1 MPDRSGNCKKLLS
14 LLLAFCLLA
23 SLLPAVSAEGRE
35 TPFAAKIQAGTVF
48 YADQD
53 LKNETGTLNQ
63 DAVVLVTEEKGKAD
77 HIIYKLEGGKAQS
90 WIRKDAANVIAATPT
105 DLSPYIPDE
114 NLTLTPPAT
123 ADAIPS
129 EAGES
134 PDTPSEPSTDP
145 QEQPITE
152 DPTTPDVI
160 PGEVEESPDNPIDQ
174 PAAEEGDAPADPDVI
189 PSEEGESADNPIDQP
204 AAEEGDTPA
213 DPDVI
218 PSEEGESADTPTD
231 SSTDSQ
237 DQLAADVPA
246 VSDVIPTE
254 VEESSPDINTDQLV
268 EEDPTGENP
277 SVLPTDAESAEFTA
291 TPTDL
296 DPELRQHGLGSIDEE
311 TWDELVSQET
321 AELPDD
327 PVEDYQPTIT
337 YNVVDGELV
346 ATAYVPYFYLKQNE
360 TVNNEIDLELPKVRD
375 QGPYGTCWAFSAIG
389 GMEID
394 LIAGGESVEI
404 NLSELFLAYFT
415 AHNFDYPNGGMGNDN
430 ITFTV
435 KNPDEENYL
444 DIGGN
449 NTLAYRILASL
460 IGTTTEKD
468 NPYPDWER
476 TDQDKEPTSYA
487 LAAQLTGAYL
497 VNPDE
502 QEAIKDM
509 IREHGSIGASIYMI
523 SEKDSSVP
531 VEDNKGNI
539 LGYAGYRSG
548 TNALYGTYDG
558 TNHDIL
564 LVGWDDDFPASNFLS
579 GLQPP
584 GKGAWLV
591 RNSWGYNGYGMNGYF
606 WISYYDVSIK
616 NRELTAYDAIKDQS
630 QMDEFAYSYDRA
642 PYPYSYISRPKNNPA
657 VVKQQFTVRG
667 QEKIQAIGV
676 ETGNDHI
683 NISIKVTAG
692 LELRTKTQTN
702 LRRGFHR
709 IQLDQPISLNADTV
723 VTVEVTYT
731 AGTSFTDEVILIPYQ
746 YVGQDSLGSASGR
759 YTFTGGQDGGGFTV
773 NDDNY
778 RGDPSIKVY
787 TKSNGGIPVTGIWF
801 NSDALPSEAKIN
813 SRYKLD
819 AHVIPE
825 NADNQHIYWSSSNPN
840 VADVDQ
846 EGWVTTGSTDGVA
859 IITATTASGNYQK
872 TCKVTIPR
880 KEPNGLYIKG
890 FNGASTHTINNA
902 NAGSFWFGSQ
912 LKIEVGF
919 DPDHATQREVTWS
932 TSNDKVLSYKALSKD
947 GTATFVAKGNGSTTI
962 TVKHKNTETG
972 TEISAS
978 IQIII
983 DLHRQVSS
991 VSLDRTSNSIPVG
1004 GNFRLYPTVS
1014 PSDADNK
1021 NVIWS
1026 SSNANVASVDAYGN
1040 VYGQNWGTATITV
1053 TTVDGAKTATC
1064 VVTVTP
1070 RDLVEAFVFR
1080 MYKICL
1086 QRDPDAGGFSYWV
1099 DQLNSGKKT
1108 GAEAVFN
1115 FYESNEMKNR
1125 ALPNDQYLAR
1135 LYEGIMG
1142 RAPDAGGYSYW
1153 MEMMNAGMSR
1163 PYVISGFLTSK
1174 EFDNICRSYGINKGS
1189 YSSSE
1194 PRDKNLGITG
1204 FVSRLYTKLLGR
1216 SFDDVG
1222 LNYWCG
1228 IVLKNPVRATLLKVA
1243 LDGFLHSNEFIN
1255 MHLNDTQYLQVLYR
1269 AFLDRE
1275 ADAGGMSYWLG
1286 QMGSG
1291 MSRDKVAEGFA
1302 GSNEFKNIMARYGF
1316 TK

>member
-35 TPFAAKIQAGTVF
+35 TPFVAKIQAGTVF

-77 HIIYKLEGGKAQS
+77 HITYKLEGQKARS

-114 NLTLTPPAT
+114 NLTLTPPAVQEET
-123 ADAIPS
+123 PDAPAEEQPTEDIPS
-129 EAGES
+129 EIDPSDIPADSSVVPVEEGE
-134 PDTPSEPSTDP
+134 TPETPPEPSADP
-145 QEQPITE
+145 QEQPINE
-152 DPTTPDVI
+152 DPTI
-160 PGEVEESPDNPIDQ
+160 
-174 PAAEEGDAPADPDVI
+174 
-189 PSEEGESADNPIDQP
+189 
-204 AAEEGDTPA
+204 
-213 DPDVI
+213 
-218 PSEEGESADTPTD
+218 
-231 SSTDSQ
+231 
-237 DQLAADVPA
+237 
-246 VSDVIPTE
+246 SDVIPTVGE
-254 VEESSPDINTDQLV
+254 GEPSTADSVGNPVEGEDIGNEQSPGDGAATVDDAGSPDTLTDQPV

-277 SVLPTDAESAEFTA
+277 SVLPTDAESAESPS

-296 DPELRQHGLGSIDEE
+296 PAEGSYHATGHIDGE
-311 TWDELVSQET
+311 TWEELVRQET
-321 AELPDD
+321 AETPDESAASGD
-327 PVEDYQPTIT
+327 DSLSGLVWTE
-337 YNVVDGELV
+337 VDGELIV
-346 ATAYVPYFYLKQNE
+346 TAYIPHFYN
-360 TVNNEIDLELPKVRD
+360 VGNEIGSDGIDSLTLPAVRN
-375 QGPYGTCWAFSAIG
+375 QNPYGTCWAFAAVG

-394 LIAGGESVEI
+394 LIKDGNANAATI
-404 NLSELFLAYFT
+404 NLSELFLAYYL
-415 AHNFDYPNGGMGNDN
+415 AHNYSYPKGGMGD
-430 ITFTV
+430 
-435 KNPDEENYL
+435 DEIWTEMYDSTYSYL

-449 NTLAYRILASL
+449 STLAVRILSSL
-460 IGTTTEKD
+460 IGTTTEAD
-468 NPYPDWER
+468 NPY
-476 TDQDKEPTSYA
+476 QDKEPSSFVI
-487 LAAQLTGAYL
+487 AAQMTGAYT
-497 VNPDE
+497 VRATE
-502 QEAIKDM
+502 KTEIKQL
-509 IREHGSIGASIYMI
+509 IRDHGAVDASIWMPTGTT
-523 SEKDSSVP
+523 VP
-531 VEDNKGNI
+531 S
-539 LGYAGYRSG
+539 GYYSG
-548 TNALYGTYDG
+548 FSGSGKTRCLYGNYPY

-564 LVGWDDDFPASNFLS
+564 LVGWDDNFPVSNFTGTRKPS
-579 GLQPP
+579 GP
-584 GKGAWLV
+584 GAWLV
-591 RNSWGYNGYGMNGYF
+591 RNSWGAQGYSDYGYF
-606 WISYYDVSIK
+606 WISYEDVSLTRGTVTAFDAE
-616 NRELTAYDAIKDQS
+616 NRTD
-630 QMDEFAYSYDRA
+630 QMDNNAYSYDHS
-642 PYPYSYISRPKNNPA
+642 PYPNGVVIVSESTATLVQNYTIHGYETVTA
-657 VVKQQFTVRG
+657 V
-667 QEKIQAIGV
+667 GV
-676 ETGNDHI
+676 ETDLNNPDDRLDL
-683 NISIKVTAG
+683 SVKVSGGGKTATGSRTNVGEGFFRIPVGSG
-692 LELRTKTQTN
+692 LSFTV
-702 LRRGFHR
+702 
-709 IQLDQPISLNADTV
+709 DTV
-723 VTVEVTYT
+723 VTVEVTYK
-731 AGTSFTDEVILIPYQ
+731 ARKSGMIIRVPYERE
-746 YVGQDSLGSASGR
+746 GGISLGGDIGEYNFYGS
-759 YTFTGGQDGGGFTV
+759 QDGGGWTL
-773 NDDNY
+773 NG
-778 RGDPSIKVY
+778 RSQKGDPRVKVY
-787 TKSNGGIPVTGIWF
+787 TRDAAGAVKVTGISLNKTSVTNARITDPIQLTATVSPSNASNKHVSWTS
-801 NSDALPSEAKIN
+801 SDT
-813 SRYKLD
+813 
-819 AHVIPE
+819 
-825 NADNQHIYWSSSNPN
+825 N
-840 VADVDQ
+840 VATVDQ
-846 EGWVTTGSTDGVA
+846 NGKVTLWAGGEAV
-859 IITATTASGNYQK
+859 ITATTASGGK
-872 TCKVTIPR
+872 KATCKITVPVEKPTGI
-880 KEPNGLYIKG
+880 KINGYG
-890 FNGASTHTINNA
+890 TGTFTINNA
-902 NAGSFWFGSQ
+902 NAGSFWIGSTMNV
-912 LKIEVGF
+912 KVNF
-919 DPDHATQREVTWS
+919 TPSYATERDVTW
-932 TSNDKVLSYKALSKD
+932 TSSNPKVLAVDNVYAD
-947 GTATFVAKGNGSTTI
+947 GSATFLCRGNGSTTI
-962 TVKHKNTETG
+962 RVESSSNPNLYDQRT
-972 TEISAS
+972 
-978 IQIII
+978 III

-1040 VYGQNWGTATITV
+1040 VYGQYWGTATITV